1 MPRAMMRSTFST
13 FASVGL
19 FSLLVAA
26 CGGAPAPAPVA
37 SPAPAVAPVAA
48 PVAGPKAALKEPGD
62 AKVGDKTKCAV
73 SGEEMTVEATSP
85 KAEYQGKT
93 YYFCCGGCQKKF
105 EADPAKYVKK
115 S

>member
-1 MPRAMMRSTFST
+1 MVRIPLSTLASLGILS
-13 FASVGL
+13 FAI
-19 FSLLVAA
+19 AA
-26 CGGAPAPAPVA
+26 CGGPPEGAA
-37 SPAPAVAPVAA
+37 SPSSAPPSASPSAAAGVA
-48 PVAGPKAALKEPGD
+48 KEPGD

-85 KAEYQGKT
+85 KAEYQGTT
-93 YYFCCGGCQKKF
+93 YYFCCGGCKKKF